1 MEEVFVGTV
10 SHYFAQPQV
19 GAVELQ
25 TGLHV
30 GDLLHFRGRTT
41 DFEQTVSSMQI
52 DHEPVGAPPRSLRWA
67 ESTRRIRPAGDVNA
81 PSSAAPRL
89 LFESAR

>member
-52 DHEPVGAPPRSLRWA
+52 DHEPVEEAGPGSSVGIKVVERVR
-67 ESTRRIRPAGDVNA
+67 EGDEIYKVST
-81 PSSAAPRL
+81 
-89 LFESAR
+89 

>member
-52 DHEPVGAPPRSLRWA
+52 DHEPVEEAGPGSAVGIKVDERVR
-67 ESTRRIRPAGDVNA
+67 EGDEIYKVST
-81 PSSAAPRL
+81 
-89 LFESAR
+89 